1 MVLFFFFSESGLPFP
16 SSHLLWLTSFIAVPN
31 YFIMSS
37 IVFWLNPKQW
47 QKVNNKNLRPCLPL
61 RNRIRQSCLHTL
73 CGPDIDPISSC
84 LLILT
89 WNRFRFA
96 DYFVLTPCRLLSRG
110 SCSVITS
117 CSGCRSC
124 RGRKTCFAFR
134 RPELLVKEPFETSRT
149 GGMARWWGGGVT
161 AVGTGL
167 LVGVMKMSSGWWWGW
182 MCSSERSKNHWMV
195 HFKCVNCIKAA
206 FFKKRHPDSTFTQ

>member
-1 MVLFFFFSESGLPFP
+1 
-16 SSHLLWLTSFIAVPN
+16 
-31 YFIMSS
+31 MSS

-61 RNRIRQSCLHTL
+61 RTRIRQSRLHTL

-134 RPELLVKEPFETSRT
+134 RPELLVKEPFERSRT
-149 GGMARWWGGGVT
+149 GGMAWWW
-161 AVGTGL
+161 VGEWL
-167 LVGVMKMSSGWWWGW
+167 LWVQCFLSGWWTRPQVDGGDGCAALSVVKTTGW
-182 MCSSERSKNHWMV
+182 YTLNVWIVLKLL
-195 HFKCVNCIKAA
+195 FLKKA
-206 FFKKRHPDSTFTQ
+206 PTQYLTQ